1 VRELDSGSWV
11 IFELPGFT
19 TASSGTPQTS
29 LDALRNA
36 TSTSYYRGEGTL
48 WVKLVS
54 SGNSPR
60 PGRGGGT
67 ADSIQVN
74 R

>member
-1 VRELDSGSWV
+1 ME
-11 IFELPGFT
+11 
-19 TASSGTPQTS
+19 
-29 LDALRNA
+29 ALRGA
-36 TSTSYYRGEGTL
+36 TSTSYFKKDGTL

-54 SGNSPR
+54 TGASPR

-67 ADSIQVN
+67 PDSIQVN